1 MSKVVD
7 MAKMS
12 QFKSVLRMC
21 DAVELMVERSSDL
34 SERDKQAKYERVSK
48 TRAVA
53 QVKLDNLLRGAV

>member
-7 MAKMS
+7 MTKMS

>member
-34 SERDKQAKYERVSK
+34 SERDKQAKYERVSR